1 MLQLGMEEKAAL
13 LLTPADDDEDD
24 NHELNNSH
32 SKPEHDNFPVISRHP
47 KTYNRSA
54 GTHPVLCFALILGA
68 FVFGCICGVVI
79 MLYKIPQDVGQ
90 DSMSTS
96 LKMATNIDLSIR
108 TNLFKS
114 IMKTNFMNIN
124 K

>member
-1 MLQLGMEEKAAL
+1 MHQLGMEEKAAL
-13 LLTPADDDEDD
+13 LLTPTDDDDEE
-24 NHELNNSH
+24 ELNNSN
-32 SKPEHDNFPVISRHP
+32 SKTEHDNFPVIAKHP
-47 KTYNRSA
+47 KTYHRSI

-68 FVFGCICGVVI
+68 FVCGCISGFVI
-79 MLYKIPQDVGQ
+79 MLYKTPQDVGQ
-90 DSMSTS
+90 DPMSIS

-108 TNLFKS
+108 TSLFNS